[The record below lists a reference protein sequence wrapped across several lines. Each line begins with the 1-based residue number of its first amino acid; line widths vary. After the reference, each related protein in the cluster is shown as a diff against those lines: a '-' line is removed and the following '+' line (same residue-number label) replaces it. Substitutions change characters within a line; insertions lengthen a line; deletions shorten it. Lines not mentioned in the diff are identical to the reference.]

1 MKKKIYYCPANRWD
15 CPYFARNGRCMMDE
29 DQDPWEECDDF
40 ATFWDH
46 DDEYWI
52 EEEVSES

>member
-1 MKKKIYYCPANRWD
+1 MKKKIYYCPVNRWD
-15 CPYFARNGRCMMDE
+15 CSCWQENGQCAIDG
-29 DQDPWEECDDF
+29 DPWEECDDF
-40 ATFWDH
+40 ATFWDS